1 MMSCAKG
8 TLDKKQGNY
17 VEFNVFTRGV
27 NDPNIL
33 EIKEIKEDFCVPLP
47 IACKCE
53 GMINEFFKQKDSNI
67 EQISEIRPTID
78 SENYEAE
85 LGCILRVAANA
96 EFNFVQMT
104 GVDNIP
110 ECAEKYVINVINND
124 DIIRIYA
131 ESCQI
136 LRKARIV
143 ITRDSL

>member
-1 MMSCAKG
+1 MLNA
-8 TLDKKQGNY
+8 
-17 VEFNVFTRGV
+17 
-27 NDPNIL
+27 
-33 EIKEIKEDFCVPLP
+33 
-47 IACKCE
+47 
-53 GMINEFFKQKDSNI
+53 FFKEEESNI
-67 EQISEIRPTID
+67 DQISEIRPTID